1 LADAPSTLEAVPA
14 ERGPAAVRRAGP
26 QGRTDRPRLAYVP
39 ALDGLRGAAVLA
51 VLLYHAQLTVGE
63 NWLFKGGYLGV
74 STFFTLSGYLITSLL
89 LLERDRTGRIDGPR
103 FWSRRFRRLLP
114 AAWVTLAAAVVYG
127 SGVLAFI
134 GFDAAPA
141 QVRALRGDIIAGL
154 AQVANW
160 RFIVDSQSYGELF
173 DEPSPILHFW
183 SLAIEEQFYLLFP
196 LLAIGLLAAT
206 KGSHRVFAGVIAGLT
221 IVSLCLAVL
230 FSWSND
236 RIYFGTDT
244 RASELLLG
252 ALLAVVLSHH
262 GRPQY
267 HNPRTARPIAV
278 VGGLS
283 FLAMIGLWVT
293 AGQGS
298 AWLYDGGFTFY
309 ALLSVAVILSSMQ
322 RWGLAPV
329 VLSWQPLVRLGRIS
343 YGVYLYHW
351 LVYLWLDEENTGL
364 GPWPLLVLRLAV
376 TFGVSWLSYRYL
388 EQPIREG
395 QRFTSPRSLRLAP
408 IAAVAIVI
416 GAFAV
421 TIDPPP
427 PPIDFAEAE
436 DQLQNLPIAPVD
448 ESASGEG
455 DAIDLPPPRIAV
467 FGDSTALMTG
477 LGIMTWVRQQNL
489 AVPAGGKSDLGC
501 GIGRGGQRR
510 TTPFDA
516 HRTDPEC
523 DQWTTTWAKA
533 IDNGQPDLA
542 VIQIGPWEVA
552 ERKLP
557 DDDTWRTIG
566 DPVYDDF
573 LRNEMIEAI
582 DVLSADGATVVW
594 LTAPLIN
601 PGVDGDAISLRGD
614 AADPSR
620 MIRLNELI
628 AEAVAQRPDQA
639 VVVDLAAHVYDLGE
653 DEDIRLR
660 PDGVHFSIEA
670 AAEVTYD
677 WLGPTLLEIYEERA
691 GGDGQGDR
699 ERASN

>member
-1 LADAPSTLEAVPA
+1 LADVRSTLEAAPV
-14 ERGPAAVRRAGP
+14 EREPAAVRRARPRASGE
-26 QGRTDRPRLAYVP
+26 RPRLAYVP

-51 VLLYHAQLTVGE
+51 VLLFHAQLTVGD

-89 LLERDRTGRIDGPR
+89 LLERDRSGRIDGPR

-114 AAWVTLAAAVVYG
+114 AAWVTLTAAVVYG
-127 SGVLAFI
+127 SGILSFI

-141 QVRALRGDIIAGL
+141 QLRALRGDVIASL

-196 LLAIGLLAAT
+196 VLAIGLLAAT

-221 IVSLCLAVL
+221 IVSLSLAVF

-252 ALLAVVLSHH
+252 ALLAVVLSYH

-267 HNPRTARPIAV
+267 RNPRTARAIAV
-278 VGGLS
+278 VGGLA

-298 AWLYDGGFTFY
+298 AWLYAGGFTLY
-309 ALLSVAVILSSMQ
+309 ALVSVAVILSSMQ

-329 VLSWQPLVRLGRIS
+329 VLSWRPLVRLGRIS

-376 TFGVSWLSYRYL
+376 TFGISWLSYRYL

-395 QRFTSPRSLRLAP
+395 RRLNTPRSLRLAP
-408 IAAVAIVI
+408 VAAVAIVL
-416 GAFAV
+416 GAFVV
-421 TIDPPP
+421 TIDPPA

-436 DQLQNLPIAPVD
+436 TQLENLPIAPVD
-448 ESASGEG
+448 EAAATGEG
-455 DAIDLPPPRIAV
+455 VAIDLPPPRIAV

-489 AVPAGGKSDLGC
+489 AVPAGGKSNLGC

-523 DQWTTTWAKA
+523 DRWTITWTEAL
-533 IDNGQPDLA
+533 DNGQPDLA

-557 DDDTWRTIG
+557 GDDTWRTIG

-573 LRNEMIEAI
+573 LRNEMLDAI

-594 LTAPLIN
+594 LTAPLFN

-628 AEAVAQRPDQA
+628 TEAVAQRPDEA
-639 VVVDLAAHVYDLGE
+639 VVVDRAAHVYDLGE
-653 DEDIRLR
+653 EEDIRLR

-677 WLGPTLLEIYEERA
+677 WLGPILLDIYEERA
-691 GGDGQGDR
+691 QAEVDA
-699 ERASN
+699 ERPSN